1 VIDFHTIKPL
11 DRDAIAKAAK
21 ETGAIVVAE
30 EHLVDSGLGVR
41 IAQVV
46 AETHPAIME
55 FIGIH
60 NTYAES
66 GSPDELLDKY
76 GFRASNVAAAA
87 RKAVARKKK

>member
-1 VIDFHTIKPL
+1 V
-11 DRDAIAKAAK
+11 
-21 ETGAIVVAE
+21 
-30 EHLVDSGLGVR
+30 
-41 IAQVV
+41 AQVV

-76 GFRASNVAAAA
+76 GFRARNVADAA
-87 RKAVARKKK
+87 RKAVARKRK